1 MTQARAYSDNAP
13 TAPVGSLTVIT
24 GSMFSGK
31 TEELIRRLRR
41 ASTPAAASR
50 SSSTPSE
57 TRSDLTEIRSHN
69 GVPHE
74 AGAVS
79 TSEELLERI
88 EPETDVVAVEEAQ
101 FFDEGIV
108 DACRS
113 LADSGYQVIVAG
125 LDMDFRGRPFGP
137 MPSLLAEADEVV
149 KLRAICA
156 ICGRDAS
163 RSQRLIDGKPAPA
176 SAPTILVGAQETYEA
191 RCRQHHEV
199 KHARFGLSHL
209 RPFVSTA
216 LRAFQHLRPASR
228 LALAC
233 QLVLGVAEVPPGR
246 LGIRG
251 AKEDTRTI
259 GALAGASRLGRSPHP
274 DLRCPQRGRILWN
287 LFEPIPLYDE
297 IAHFLTPFTLVA
309 ILAEIIYRNG
319 GDDDFFNTPR
329 RAVITGSVIGLV
341 GAAGWEVIEVILD
354 LMGLPISHAPPD
366 TIFDVVLGV
375 AGGAA
380 GRLGRRPLPRPAL
393 QPLPHR
399 RPPPARPL
407 AHEITRA
414 PVSELAGRF
423 VYLSSVPPE
432 PVRRSVM
439 TLSFSLDAC
448 ASIGTGLLMP
458 RPLSPDLSRFG
469 ACALIRSLLS
479 GLS

>member
-1 MTQARAYSDNAP
+1 MTQARAYSDNAS

-41 ASTPAAASR
+41 ALYARR
-50 SSSTPSE
+50 SVQVFKHALE

-79 TSEELLERI
+79 TSEELLESI
-88 EPETDVVAVEEAQ
+88 KPETDVVAVEEAQ

-199 KHARFGLSHL
+199 
-209 RPFVSTA
+209 
-216 LRAFQHLRPASR
+216 
-228 LALAC
+228 
-233 QLVLGVAEVPPGR
+233 
-246 LGIRG
+246 
-251 AKEDTRTI
+251 
-259 GALAGASRLGRSPHP
+259 
-274 DLRCPQRGRILWN
+274 
-287 LFEPIPLYDE
+287 
-297 IAHFLTPFTLVA
+297 
-309 ILAEIIYRNG
+309 
-319 GDDDFFNTPR
+319 
-329 RAVITGSVIGLV
+329 
-341 GAAGWEVIEVILD
+341 
-354 LMGLPISHAPPD
+354 
-366 TIFDVVLGV
+366 
-375 AGGAA
+375 
-380 GRLGRRPLPRPAL
+380 
-393 QPLPHR
+393 
-399 RPPPARPL
+399 
-407 AHEITRA
+407 
-414 PVSELAGRF
+414 
-423 VYLSSVPPE
+423 
-432 PVRRSVM
+432 
-439 TLSFSLDAC
+439 
-448 ASIGTGLLMP
+448 
-458 RPLSPDLSRFG
+458 
-469 ACALIRSLLS
+469 
-479 GLS
+479 